1 MFLGALM
8 MKKNMT
14 MMVLTLPP
22 SFYTGFVMGIMKL
35 IMILLWCVAS
45 CGEDDGDANMM
56 CGEALMKERR

>member
-1 MFLGALM
+1 
-8 MKKNMT
+8 
-14 MMVLTLPP
+14 
-22 SFYTGFVMGIMKL
+22 MGIMKL